1 MRRRTSS
8 ISYRDLVV
16 LPTTR
21 ASDTDPVLKTLLAI
35 SLLFRE
41 ERADPCGNLEEDR

>member
-1 MRRRTSS
+1 M
-8 ISYRDLVV
+8 SYRDLVV

-35 SLLFRE
+35 IVLFSE
-41 ERADPCGNLEEDR
+41 EC